1 MRALEIIRDCLAE
14 LGAQSGL
21 ALDLDADGACAIA
34 FQGGTTCVVEVADGT
49 GLMLLH
55 AEVVLLADENRAQL
69 LEEAMALN
77 LYGLATEGATL
88 ALDRPSDAIVLWFAR
103 PAAGLDGDGF
113 AALLASFDGRAAARA
128 AYLRSGAG
136 TGPDRGRTQ
145 IPADSFYGHA
155 GLRWAARPWSLHPFT
170 GGAVQCRRCS

>member
-1 MRALEIIRDCLAE
+1 MRAWEIVRDCLAE

-21 ALDLDADGACAIA
+21 ALDLDADGVCAIA
-34 FQGGTTCVVEVADGT
+34 FQGGTTCVVEAADDS

-55 AEVVLLADENRAQL
+55 AEVVRPADGSRARL

-113 AALLASFDGRAAARA
+113 AALLASFIETVERLRERLASDPRPEADQIEVGREDLTARFMA
-128 AYLRSGAG
+128 M
-136 TGPDRGRTQ
+136 RG
-145 IPADSFYGHA
+145 
-155 GLRWAARPWSLHPFT
+155 
-170 GGAVQCRRCS
+170 